1 MSDYDILTRA
11 HTAHLSAVQ
20 AVLGPNMVLRQ
31 SAPRRIQG
39 PRRRATEGDRKLK
52 QMQRKLRYITAIA
65 EMTGQPDLG
74 ELAEALLKD
83 TEEKE

>member
-1 MSDYDILTRA
+1 
-11 HTAHLSAVQ
+11 
-20 AVLGPNMVLRQ
+20 
-31 SAPRRIQG
+31 
-39 PRRRATEGDRKLK
+39 
-52 QMQRKLRYITAIA
+52 MQRKLRYITAIA